1 MEIQTVLSTPLVR
14 ILFFSFSFY
23 AQFTCRPYCS
33 SPVFTCI
40 ECSSVYIDLIIC
52 SLCQNLYLFFQLIFI
67 YFYTSCVKLTYIL
80 SGFEPVQI
88 LTLRFESYPCNL
100 WCFSLQISESLKDN
114 TRIPFLNYWY
124 NYDIISMSLFA
135 FCLLI
140 LYIAHIFYV
149 YLFSNGWL
157 LCTHYI
163 ITPCKWYNQFMC
175 VLLKCNVV

>member
-1 MEIQTVLSTPLVR
+1 MEPKCTMEIQTVLSTPLVR

-40 ECSSVYIDLIIC
+40 ECSSVYIDLIIW

-114 TRIPFLNYWY
+114 TRIPFLNCWY

-157 LCTHYI
+157 LCTHI
-163 ITPCKWYNQFMC
+163 
-175 VLLKCNVV
+175 L